1 MFAHSRHHSPAL
13 QNASLKKY
21 GRSHTLELH
30 VRLEQENVP
39 LLDELAQLSSRLD
52 SLHLLQRLLDRTP
65 GMDQTLRSLKLRELD
80 FASIFGDSTD
90 VGVADL
96 AKCSPKG

>member
-13 QNASLKKY
+13 QNALPKKY

-39 LLDELAQLSSRLD
+39 LLDELAQLSSRLY

-80 FASIFGDSTD
+80 FASILGDSAD